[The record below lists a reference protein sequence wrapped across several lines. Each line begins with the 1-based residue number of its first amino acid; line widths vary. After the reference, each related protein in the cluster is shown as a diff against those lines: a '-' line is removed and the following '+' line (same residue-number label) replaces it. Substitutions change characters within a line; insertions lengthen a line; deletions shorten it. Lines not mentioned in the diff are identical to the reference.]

1 MDDLMAT
8 ARVLMAQETRR
19 VEASAHNI
27 ANASTPGFKS
37 EIAFQELLPD
47 IGLGGTEPSVPI
59 RMATDFRAGKLVHTG
74 NPYDLAIEGD
84 GFFAVGTP
92 AGTAYTR
99 AGAFHR
105 DDSGRL
111 VTAQGWPV
119 RSDGGGDITL
129 DGGAWHV
136 EADGTVVDDG
146 NPVATLGIFT
156 AADPSAMQRT
166 PDGLFT
172 GAANAASPDTTSHVR
187 QGFVESS
194 NVAVGDDMVRVMGA
208 MRRVESGQKLVQA
221 YDDMIGNVLQ
231 HMGDM

>member
-37 EIAFQELLPD
+37 EVAFQELLPD
-47 IGLGGTEPSVPI
+47 IGLGGSEPAVPI
-59 RMATDFRAGKLVHTG
+59 RLATDFRAGKLVHTG
-74 NPYDLAIEGD
+74 NPYDLSIEGD
-84 GFFAVGTP
+84 GFFAVGSP
-92 AGTAYTR
+92 DGTAYTR

-111 VTAQGWPV
+111 VTTQGWPV
-119 RSDGGGDITL
+119 QSDGGGDITL
-129 DGGAWHV
+129 SGGAWSV
-136 EADGTVVDDG
+136 EGDGTVIDDG
-146 NPVATLGIFT
+146 NPVATLGVFT
-156 AADPSAMQRT
+156 VADPAAMRRT
-166 PDGLFT
+166 SDGLFT
-172 GAANAASPDTTSHVR
+172 SGAMTAATGSDVHVR

-231 HMGDM
+231 RMGDM